1 MDLFIYKSNSFHL
14 DGKLSISIHQKET
27 TKFMNIPFRS
37 FHQQH
42 TIKNIVWGELR
53 YVCYNTEEKIFKKT
67 QISIFAKIA
76 QSWV

>member
-1 MDLFIYKSNSFHL
+1 M

-42 TIKNIVWGELR
+42 TIKNIVWGKLKR
-53 YVCYNTEEKIFKKT
+53 YVWYNTEEKIFKKN
-67 QISIFAKIA
+67 SDFDFR
-76 QSWV
+76 